1 MGVQPNVMVV
11 VHQREPFLRGF
22 STFLR
27 DVWAS
32 RPLLF
37 SFVRKELLVRYR
49 QSALGVLWAMAKPFT
64 QLLIYGLVL
73 GVFLG
78 MGQRIPAFGFYI
90 FCGIIMISIFTESA
104 TNGATSIQRGA
115 PLVKK
120 VAFRRELLPMAA
132 VGGALINSFF
142 QVVVL
147 SLAYVVTREGP
158 NWSAIGFVVPALLIV
173 TLFALGTAFLLGA
186 LNVYAR
192 DVQFLTEVGLMVL
205 FWMTPIVYPWTL
217 VRDAVVE
224 HGYPTWLFEVYMLNP
239 LTNAVIALREALW
252 PGADSLQGAQ
262 LSYFDSPLALR
273 LWLMVLAGAVFV
285 WFAQRVFARLQVG
298 FATEL

>member
-1 MGVQPNVMVV
+1 MVV

-27 DVWAS
+27 DLWAS
-32 RPLLF
+32 RLLLF

-49 QSALGVLWAMAKPFT
+49 QSALGVLWAMAKPLT

-78 MGQRIPAFGFYI
+78 MGDRIPAFGFYI
-90 FCGIIMISIFTESA
+90 FCGIITISIFSESA
-104 TNGATSIQRGA
+104 VNGATSIQRGA

-132 VGGALINSFF
+132 VGGSLVNSFF
-142 QVVVL
+142 QFVVL
-147 SLAYVVTREGP
+147 CLAYLVTGEGP
-158 NWSAIGFVVPALLIV
+158 KWGEIAFVVPALLIV
-173 TLFALGTAFLLGA
+173 TLFALGAAFLLGA

-192 DVQFLTEVGLMVL
+192 DVQFLTDVGLMVL
-205 FWMTPIVYPWTL
+205 FWITPLLYPWTL
-217 VRDAVVE
+217 VRDAVVDG
-224 HGYPTWLFEVYMLNP
+224 GYPHWLFELYMLNP
-239 LTNAVIALREALW
+239 LTNAVIALRQALW
-252 PGADSLQGAQ
+252 PGASSARGMELQ
-262 LSYFDSPLALR
+262 YFDSPLALR